1 MIGSGCFCLCSHEGF
16 LRAEFDSETKRS
28 NCVKPFVYSEK
39 KFSFLDFFVHL
50 LCDFWDVQFSFYKFC
65 KYLPDIINIVVDLS
79 ACF

>member
-1 MIGSGCFCLCSHEGF
+1 MCVAMKAFSERSFY
-16 LRAEFDSETKRS
+16 SETKRS

-39 KFSFLDFFVHL
+39 KFSFLDFFVHV

-65 KYLPDIINIVVDLS
+65 KYLPDIINIVVELS